1 MDIIIRRQE
10 AHDAEQLKALYSS
23 PTVYGGT
30 LQLPYPSLTQW
41 EKRLANLPDNFYGLV
56 AESSGVI
63 VGQSG
68 VEHLQ
73 RPRLRH
79 IGRIGMAVHQDYQ
92 RQGIGSQLLAA
103 VIDLAENWLGVH
115 RLELTVFT
123 DNAAAI
129 HLYQKHGFEIEG
141 EARQFALRAGQYVNA
156 YYMARIKFPE

>member
-1 MDIIIRRQE
+1 
-10 AHDAEQLKALYSS
+10 
-23 PTVYGGT
+23 
-30 LQLPYPSLTQW
+30 
-41 EKRLANLPDNFYGLV
+41 
-56 AESSGVI
+56 
-63 VGQSG
+63 
-68 VEHLQ
+68 
-73 RPRLRH
+73 
-79 IGRIGMAVHQDYQ
+79 MAVHQDYQ